1 MTAKHECDPDH
12 VALILAIE
20 DGEFDR
26 ASEIL
31 ARDSQ
36 NRYVHPL
43 GALQV
48 TALQVAAWQGRID
61 LLDQLYE
68 KGASVNDVDKIGR
81 CALYY
86 AAHRGSI
93 DVTEWLLRHG
103 GCVDAKVGVYS
114 CTKGSPDTSLASC
127 FVGRKVRISKRIV
140 ESFIELDFKNFILA
154 FLFPFVVSVA
164 VARVLG
170 EDTLARGGEE

>member
-12 VALILAIE
+12 VALVLAIE
-20 DGEFDR
+20 NGEFDR

-36 NRYVHPL
+36 NRYVHPV

-61 LLDQLYE
+61 LLDRLYE
-68 KGASVNDVDKIGR
+68 KGAPVNDADKIGR

-86 AAHRGSI
+86 AAHRGNI

-103 GCVDAKVGVYS
+103 GCVDAKVGIYS
-114 CTKGSPDTSLASC
+114 CTKSSPDTSLMTSC
-127 FVGRKVRISKRIV
+127 FVGRKVRIARRI
-140 ESFIELDFKNFILA
+140 IDIL
-154 FLFPFVVSVA
+154 LSSI
-164 VARVLG
+164 
-170 EDTLARGGEE
+170 

>member
-12 VALILAIE
+12 VALVLAIE
-20 DGEFDR
+20 NGEFDR

-36 NRYVHPL
+36 NRYVHPV

-61 LLDQLYE
+61 LLDRLYE
-68 KGASVNDVDKIGR
+68 KGAPVNDADKIGR

-86 AAHRGSI
+86 AAHRGNI

-103 GCVDAKVGVYS
+103 GCVDAKVGIYS
-114 CTKGSPDTSLASC
+114 CTKSSPDTSLMTSC
-127 FVGRKVRISKRIV
+127 FVGRKVRIARRIIDILL
-140 ESFIELDFKNFILA
+140 SSIFKEFYFSCRYPCA
-154 FLFPFVVSVA
+154 
-164 VARVLG
+164 G
-170 EDTLARGGEE
+170 EGHPCTRR